1 MAIAEQALIEAV
13 EGTFAGVAHEAAMES
28 THVLAA
34 AQFTPKTLDTMFSQA
49 DEMRRMDTDYVLRR
63 EQAGKYVGSRI
74 CSLFYQPSTR
84 TRVSF
89 ETAAVNFGMGVV
101 STENAKEFSSA
112 AKGETIEDTIQ
123 VLNEYG
129 FDAIVLRHH
138 ETGAAARAA
147 SVSEAPIIN
156 AGDGKGEHP
165 TQSLLDAYTIK
176 ESHGRLDGLK
186 IVMGGDLKN
195 GRTVRSLAQ
204 VMAMYP
210 GNHMSFVSIPELQM
224 GEDILQSLDDRGA
237 SYDETDDM
245 HTAFED
251 ADVIYWTRL
260 QTEHEEK
267 DPEMKAKLQEAYGKF
282 IVTGESLRH
291 MPEHAVIMHPLPR
304 VDEIAV
310 EVDADPRAL
319 YFRQAGNGLY
329 VRMAIMDSIL
339 KHQRQVRTEQ
349 VA

>member
-1 MAIAEQALIEAV
+1 MTMADRGLIEEV
-13 EGTFAGVAHEAAMES
+13 EGTFAGIAYEEALES
-28 THVLAA
+28 AHVLAA
-34 AQFTPKTLDTMFSQA
+34 SQFTPGMMEKLFADADQMRQA
-49 DEMRRMDTDYVLRR
+49 DANYETRR
-63 EQAGKYVGSRI
+63 ELAGRHVGSRI

-129 FDAIVLRHH
+129 FDAIVMRHH
-138 ETGAAARAA
+138 ETGHAARAA
-147 SVSEAPIIN
+147 GVSRAPIVN

-165 TQSLLDAYTIK
+165 TQSLLDSYTIQK
-176 ESHGRLDGLK
+176 DHGRLDSLK

-204 VMAMYP
+204 VMMMYP
-210 GNHMSFVSIPELQM
+210 GNHMTFVSIPELQM
-224 GEDILQSLDDRGA
+224 KDDIKQTLTDSGA

-245 HTAFED
+245 HAAFED

-267 DPEMKAKLQEAYGKF
+267 DSDLAAKLKAAYGKF
-282 IVTGESLRH
+282 SITGASLRF
-291 MPEHAVIMHPLPR
+291 MPETATIMHPLPR
-304 VDEIAV
+304 VDEIAT
-310 EVDADPRAL
+310 EVDADPRAA

-329 VRMAIMDSIL
+329 VRMALLDSIM
-339 KHQRQVRTEQ
+339 KQGR
-349 VA
+349 AA